1 MHTSRGAHVAALTAQ
16 AGRRAPDPH
25 VFDNRDTP
33 LIYGESEREARLTDN
48 TSNTNYNEN
57 IEFDDYFDSDEY
69 IEKVATILASVGAER
84 LPPLN
89 DWDTLAHL
97 SYRNLNLTEV
107 EISVGDYT
115 GFSDDSFDDNE
126 DDEDGGKEPDA
137 RNEFLVEVGAILR
150 FGNELPGSE
159 SDEQSLMVLDQQ
171 VEPLRKLIT
180 APAIIEVSEQ
190 DNFNAWYILPL
201 TAAQIDDESVAKTLE
216 EFVQTAAVLAEAL
229 KNDN

>member
-1 MHTSRGAHVAALTAQ
+1 M
-16 AGRRAPDPH
+16 
-25 VFDNRDTP
+25 
-33 LIYGESEREARLTDN
+33 TDN

-57 IEFDDYFDSDEY
+57 VEFDDYFDSDEY
-69 IEKVATILASVGAER
+69 IEKVAIILASVGAER

-107 EISVGDYT
+107 EISVGDFT
-115 GFSDDSFDDNE
+115 GFSDDAFDDDDDNE
-126 DDEDGGKEPDA
+126 DDEDDGKQSDA
-137 RNEFLVEVGAILR
+137 RNEFLIEVGAILR

-159 SDEQSLMVLDQQ
+159 SDEESLIILDQQ

-190 DNFNAWYILPL
+190 DNFNVWYILPL
-201 TAAQIDDESVAKTLE
+201 TAAQIDDESITKTLE
-216 EFVQTAAVLAEAL
+216 EYVQTAATLAEAL
-229 KNDN
+229 KNGN

>member
-1 MHTSRGAHVAALTAQ
+1 M
-16 AGRRAPDPH
+16 
-25 VFDNRDTP
+25 
-33 LIYGESEREARLTDN
+33 TDN